1 MSIEN
6 FHSLFEP
13 QDIAGIPEAWQD
25 NLETAAAG
33 FPGAERLNFL
43 CRDFILAAND
53 TLLLPPDAVKAL
65 FRAVDLI
72 RRDEKL
78 ARLAW
83 LWREIF
89 LKKAEDTPSLAPWP
103 LPIKAMGS
111 AAPLFSAAVLI
122 SMLPSALEFHRQ
134 RGVPEEISKA
144 TFRDF
149 YIWLQDYYDKHGRWG
164 LAGVNWL
171 LLQLRGE
178 LYRLGRLQFCG
189 ALFGEPVAEGFLP
202 ELAPIPQPGDPVLA
216 VHIPADG
223 KLDHEQC
230 RASYLAALEFFPAHF
245 PEIPFDAFTCH
256 SWLLDPELRKI
267 LPESSNI
274 IMFQRDFHIYSIQDD
289 DRQMFER
296 VFGDRPADLSQAPRD
311 STLRRAILDH
321 LQAGNS
327 MHKGI
332 GFILRQEIEA
342 LKSAP

>member
-6 FHSLFEP
+6 LHPLFEP

-25 NLETAAAG
+25 NLEAAIAS
-33 FPGAERLNFL
+33 FPGAKRLDFL

-53 TLLLPPDAVKAL
+53 TLLLPQDAVEAL
-65 FRAVDLI
+65 FRAVGLI

-89 LKKAEDTPSLAPWP
+89 LKKAESMPYPTQWPS
-103 LPIKAMGS
+103 PIKAMGPD
-111 AAPLFSAAVLI
+111 AALFSAVVLI
-122 SMLPSALEFHRQ
+122 SMLPPALEFHRQ
-134 RGVPEEISKA
+134 RGVSEDISKA
-144 TFRDF
+144 SFRDF

-164 LAGVNWL
+164 LAGFTWL
-171 LLQLRGE
+171 LLHLRGE

-189 ALFGEPVAEGFLP
+189 AVFEEPVAEGFLP
-202 ELAPIPQPGDPVLA
+202 GLASIPQPGDPVLA

-230 RASYLAALEFFPAHF
+230 RASYLAALEFFPAYF

-274 IMFQRDFHIYSIQDD
+274 VRFQRDFHIYSIQDD

-296 VFGDRPADLSQAPRD
+296 VFGNKPADLSQAPRD
-311 STLRRAILDH
+311 SSLRRAILDH

-327 MHKGI
+327 MHKGM